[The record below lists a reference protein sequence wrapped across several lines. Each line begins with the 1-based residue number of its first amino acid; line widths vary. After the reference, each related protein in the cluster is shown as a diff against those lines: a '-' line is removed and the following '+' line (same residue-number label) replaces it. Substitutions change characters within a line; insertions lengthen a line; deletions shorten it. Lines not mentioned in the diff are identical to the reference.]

1 MFAAMRRGSSLLSNL
16 AAERRPGFAFIIDV
30 GKLLPVVIADHKEG
44 VQFLDSPR
52 RREAAG
58 RAWTPNRKLRETCT
72 HAELNGDWGLG
83 DEGSRRQDNNTGE
96 CVIFP

>member
-1 MFAAMRRGSSLLSNL
+1 MSTTRRVATDSSPRLVLEIDIREPL
-16 AAERRPGFAFIIDV
+16 A
-30 GKLLPVVIADHKEG
+30 VVIADHKAG